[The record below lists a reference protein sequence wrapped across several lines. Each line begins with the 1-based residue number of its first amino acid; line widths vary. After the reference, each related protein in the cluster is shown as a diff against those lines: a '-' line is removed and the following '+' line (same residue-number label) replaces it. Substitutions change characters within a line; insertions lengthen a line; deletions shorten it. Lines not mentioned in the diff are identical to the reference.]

1 MGAVLGVALAGHQ
14 RSRIK
19 PDRRDKVGPPHTLL
33 DAGPLFVLAKKA
45 LKKQRFPFSGKRKY
59 TVPMQPHLH
68 PQDVVVALKLT
79 LHPGLT
85 IQKLAD
91 SLGLSLSAVHRS
103 VSRAKTAGLLR
114 ADRRPVR
121 HAIREFVLHGLRY
134 AFPAVRGGMTPGM
147 PTAYATLPLS
157 EQIHAGV
164 DPIPVWPD
172 SSGEAR
178 GESLEP
184 LCPSVPA
191 AARADTELYQLLAL
205 IDAVRSGRARERKL
219 AEEHLTR
226 LLDG

>member
-1 MGAVLGVALAGHQ
+1 
-14 RSRIK
+14 
-19 PDRRDKVGPPHTLL
+19 
-33 DAGPLFVLAKKA
+33 
-45 LKKQRFPFSGKRKY
+45 
-59 TVPMQPHLH
+59 MQPHLH

-103 VSRAKTAGLLR
+103 VGRAKAAGLLR

-184 LCPSVPA
+184 LYPSVPA
-191 AARADTELYQLLAL
+191 AARADAELYQLLAL
-205 IDAVRSGRARERKL
+205 IDVVRSGRARERKL